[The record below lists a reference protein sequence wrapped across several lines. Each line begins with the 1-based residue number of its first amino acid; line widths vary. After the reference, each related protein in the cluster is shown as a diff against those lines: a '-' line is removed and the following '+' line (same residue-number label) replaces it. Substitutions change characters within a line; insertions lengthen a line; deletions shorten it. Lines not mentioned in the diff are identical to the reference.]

1 MAGFWTEYYSTLF
14 KGLTATS
21 WKEKIEARKLVRGLK
36 KEDHALFVT
45 IRKEVGEHRVTR
57 ALKDLNRIVPQINKT
72 AEIAEKLI
80 FNEITQE
87 RQAINAEKSILDAL
101 KKLSDVAAANPK
113 NQVIKKIE
121 RELAV
126 SIYQGSKDAESEDRK
141 EYKIVLEILDESHL
155 HHKDWMEK
163 IRLMFQKEDKQSILT
178 RWALRS
184 EIADEKRDIKMLRRV
199 AEDIL
204 GLIPKVK
211 AQKDAKRAGDLL
223 ESTLVKEYERV
234 RVAVQGAFK
243 NTYLIKKRVLLMF
256 MKILFDLHTL
266 RQMINKWE
274 EESNLPRESSERI
287 IEKVQEV
294 EDNIAKHF
302 QPLAQGFR
310 ILVSAI
316 DNIQNLALKE
326 EKEFR

>member
-1 MAGFWTEYYSTLF
+1 MGFWAEYYSTLF

-21 WKEKIEARKLVRGLK
+21 WKEKVEARRLVRGLK
-36 KEDHALFVT
+36 KEDHELFDT
-45 IRKEVGEHRVTR
+45 IRQEVEEHRVTR
-57 ALKDLNRIVPQINKT
+57 ALRDLNKIVPQINKT

-87 RQAINAEKSILDAL
+87 RQAINAEKSILEAL

-121 RELAV
+121 RELAISV
-126 SIYQGSKDAESEDRK
+126 YQGSKDAESEDRK
-141 EYKIVLEILDESHL
+141 EYKIVMEILDESHL

-204 GLIPKVK
+204 DLIPKVK
-211 AQKDAKRAGDLL
+211 AQKDSKKAGDLL
-223 ESTLVKEYERV
+223 ESTLAKDYEKV
-234 RVAVQGAFK
+234 RVGVQDAFK

-266 RQMINKWE
+266 QEMITKWA
-274 EESNLPRESSERI
+274 EESDLPRESSERL
-287 IEKVQEV
+287 IEKVQKV
-294 EDNIAKHF
+294 EEDIEKHF

-310 ILVSAI
+310 ILISAI
-316 DNIQNLALKE
+316 DNIQNLASQE
-326 EKEFR
+326 EKGFR

>member
-1 MAGFWTEYYSTLF
+1 MGFWAEYYSTLF

-21 WKEKIEARKLVRGLK
+21 WKEKVEARRLVRGLK
-36 KEDHALFVT
+36 KEDHELFDT
-45 IRKEVGEHRVTR
+45 IRQEVEEHRVTR
-57 ALKDLNRIVPQINKT
+57 ALRDLNKIVPQINKT

-87 RQAINAEKSILDAL
+87 RQAINAEKSILEAL

-121 RELAV
+121 RELAISV
-126 SIYQGSKDAESEDRK
+126 YQGSKDAESEDRK
-141 EYKIVLEILDESHL
+141 EYKIVMEILDESHL

-204 GLIPKVK
+204 DLIPKVK
-211 AQKDAKRAGDLL
+211 AQKDSKKAGDLL
-223 ESTLVKEYERV
+223 ESTLAKDYEKV
-234 RVAVQGAFK
+234 RVGVQDAFK

-266 RQMINKWE
+266 QEIITKWA
-274 EESNLPRESSERI
+274 EESDLPRESSERL
-287 IEKVQEV
+287 IEKVQKV
-294 EDNIAKHF
+294 EEDIAKHF

-310 ILVSAI
+310 ILISAI
-316 DNIQNLALKE
+316 DNIQNLASQE
-326 EKEFR
+326 EKGFR

>member
-1 MAGFWTEYYSTLF
+1 MGFWAEYYSTLF

-21 WKEKIEARKLVRGLK
+21 WKEKVEARRLVRGLK
-36 KEDHALFVT
+36 KEDHELFDT
-45 IRKEVGEHRVTR
+45 IRQEVEEHRVTR
-57 ALKDLNRIVPQINKT
+57 ALRDLNKIVPQINKT

-87 RQAINAEKSILDAL
+87 RQAINAEKSILEAL

-121 RELAV
+121 RELAISV
-126 SIYQGSKDAESEDRK
+126 YQGSKDAESEDRK
-141 EYKIVLEILDESHL
+141 EYKIVMEILDESHL

-204 GLIPKVK
+204 DLIPKVK
-211 AQKDAKRAGDLL
+211 AQKDSKKAGDLL
-223 ESTLVKEYERV
+223 ESTLAKDYEKV
-234 RVAVQGAFK
+234 RVGVQDAFK

-266 RQMINKWE
+266 QEMITKWA
-274 EESNLPRESSERI
+274 EESDLPRESSERL
-287 IEKVQEV
+287 IEKVQKV
-294 EDNIAKHF
+294 EEDIAKHF

-310 ILVSAI
+310 ILISAI
-316 DNIQNLALKE
+316 DNIQNLASQE
-326 EKEFR
+326 EKGFR

>member
-1 MAGFWTEYYSTLF
+1 MGFWAEYYSTLF

-21 WKEKIEARKLVRGLK
+21 WKEKVEARRLVRGLK
-36 KEDHALFVT
+36 KEDHELFDT
-45 IRKEVGEHRVTR
+45 IRQEVEEHRVTR
-57 ALKDLNRIVPQINKT
+57 ALRDLNKIVPQISKT

-87 RQAINAEKSILDAL
+87 RQAINAEKSILEAL

-121 RELAV
+121 RELAISV
-126 SIYQGSKDAESEDRK
+126 YQGSKDAESEDRK
-141 EYKIVLEILDESHL
+141 EYKIVMEILDESHL

-204 GLIPKVK
+204 DLIPKVK
-211 AQKDAKRAGDLL
+211 AQKDSKKAGDLL
-223 ESTLVKEYERV
+223 ESTLAKDYEKV
-234 RVAVQGAFK
+234 RVGVQDAFK

-266 RQMINKWE
+266 QEMITKWA
-274 EESNLPRESSERI
+274 EESDLPRESSERL
-287 IEKVQEV
+287 IEKVQKV
-294 EDNIAKHF
+294 EEDIAKHF

-310 ILVSAI
+310 ILISAI
-316 DNIQNLALKE
+316 DNIQNLASQE
-326 EKEFR
+326 EKGFR